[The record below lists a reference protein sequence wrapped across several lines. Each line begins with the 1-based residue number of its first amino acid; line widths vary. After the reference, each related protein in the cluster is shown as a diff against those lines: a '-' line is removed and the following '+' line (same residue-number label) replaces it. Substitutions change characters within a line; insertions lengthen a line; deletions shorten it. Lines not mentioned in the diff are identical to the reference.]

1 MRGVWEIF
9 FPINIKHMA
18 VIGVDLGGTKVAAA
32 IFDHFGNI
40 KAKEMRLL
48 DGAQGD
54 KVGKLVSEVILSLM
68 EGNPRQHIKAIGVC
82 VPGIV
87 YSKKNTVW
95 APNIPGWDN
104 YHLKRRIEA
113 AIQNPKIKIS
123 IESDRTCYVLGE
135 VWKGGAKGCQ
145 NVIYLAVGTG
155 IGGGI
160 LIDGRV
166 LHGHSDIVGATGW
179 MALQNP
185 YHPDYIPCGCFEHYA
200 SGNGIALQA
209 QKALMCEKNYS
220 GPLQGKPLEEVTSR
234 DVFAAYEEGDLIAC
248 KVLDK
253 AIEMWG
259 MGAANLVSLFNPEK
273 FIFGGGVFGPA
284 AQFIPRI
291 YDEACK
297 WGQPISMKQVKFSAS
312 KVDGEAALYGAGY
325 LAIRESMSGK

>member
-1 MRGVWEIF
+1 
-9 FPINIKHMA
+9 MA

-32 IFDHFGNI
+32 LFDHFGNI

-48 DGAQGD
+48 NRARGE
-54 KVGKLVSEVILSLM
+54 KVGKLVNEAILSIIIN
-68 EGNPRQHIKAIGVC
+68 NPKHSVKAIGVC
-82 VPGIV
+82 IPGIV
-87 YSKKNTVW
+87 YSKKDTVW
-95 APNIPGWDN
+95 APNIPGWSN
-104 YHLKRRIEA
+104 YPLKKRIAA
-113 AIQNPKIKIS
+113 AIDNPRIKIS

-145 NVIYLAVGTG
+145 NAIYLAVGTG

-179 MALQNP
+179 MALQSP
-185 YHPDYIPCGCFEHYA
+185 YHEDYIPCGCFEHYA

-209 QKALMCEKNYS
+209 QKTLKCEKNYT
-220 GPLQGKPLEEVTSR
+220 GPLSGKPVNEITSR
-234 DVFAAYEEGDLIAC
+234 DVFAAYDQDDIIARR
-248 KVLDK
+248 VLDK

-284 AQFIPRI
+284 ARFIPRI
-291 YDEACK
+291 YGEACK

-312 KVDGEAALYGAGY
+312 KIEGEAALYGAGY
-325 LAIRESMSGK
+325 LAIRESMYER

>member
-1 MRGVWEIF
+1 MLLNTLKI
-9 FPINIKHMA
+9 PLDMA

-32 IFDHFGNI
+32 MFDRFGNM
-40 KAKEMRLL
+40 KDKEVALL
-48 DGAQGD
+48 GGAQGD
-54 KVGKLVSEVILSLM
+54 KVGKLVNEVILTLL
-68 EGNPRQHIKAIGVC
+68 ERNPRKNIKSIVVC

-87 YSKKNTVW
+87 YSKKDTVW

-104 YHLKRRIEA
+104 YPLKKRIESV
-113 AIQNPKIKIS
+113 IQNPKIKVS
-123 IESDRTCYVLGE
+123 IESDRTCYVRNISCSGHRH
-135 VWKGGAKGCQ
+135 C
-145 NVIYLAVGTG
+145 
-155 IGGGI
+155 GGI
-160 LIDGRV
+160 LIDGHV

-179 MALQNP
+179 MALDSP
-185 YHPDYIPCGCFEHYA
+185 YHEDYIPCGCFEHYA

-209 QKALMCEKNYS
+209 QKALRCEKNYNGVLS
-220 GPLQGKPLEEVTSR
+220 GKPAEEITSR
-234 DVFAAYEEGDLIAC
+234 DVFAAYEEGDHIAR

-284 AQFIPRI
+284 AKFIPRI

-312 KVDGEAALYGAGY
+312 EVDGEAALYGAAY
-325 LAIRESMSGK
+325 LAIRESFKEK

>member
-1 MRGVWEIF
+1 MSL
-9 FPINIKHMA
+9 PDKHTVMA
-18 VIGVDLGGTKVAAA
+18 VIGVDLGGTKIAAA

-40 KAKEMRLL
+40 KAKEVRLL
-48 DGAQGD
+48 NGAEGD
-54 KVGKLVSEVILSLM
+54 KVGKLVTQTILSLM

-87 YSKKNTVW
+87 YSKKHTVW
-95 APNIPGWDN
+95 APNIPGWTN
-104 YHLKRRIEA
+104 YPLHKRIESVL
-113 AIQNPKIKIS
+113 QNPKIKIA

-145 NVIYLAVGTG
+145 NAIYLAVGTG

-185 YHPDYIPCGCFEHYA
+185 YHEDFIPCGCFEHYA

-209 QKALMCEKNYS
+209 QKALRCEKNYN
-220 GPLQGKPLEEVTSR
+220 GPLSAKPIEQVTSP
-234 DVFAAYEEGDLIAC
+234 DVFAAYEEGDLIAR

-284 AQFIPRI
+284 AKFIPRI

-325 LAIRESMSGK
+325 LAIRESMYDK

>member
-1 MRGVWEIF
+1 
-9 FPINIKHMA
+9 MA

-32 IFDHFGNI
+32 LFDRSGNI
-40 KAKEMRLL
+40 EAKVVKLL
-48 DGAQGD
+48 DGAEGE
-54 KVGKLVSEVILSLM
+54 KVAGLVNEVILSLM
-68 EGNPRQHIKAIGVC
+68 AENPAQKIEAIGVC
-82 VPGIV
+82 IPGIV
-87 YSKKNTVW
+87 YSKKDTVW

-104 YHLKRRIEA
+104 FPLKARIEA
-113 AIQNPKIKIS
+113 AVNNPGIIIS

-135 VWKGGAKGCQ
+135 VWKGGAKGCD

-185 YHPDYIPCGCFEHYA
+185 YHEDYIPCGCFEHFA

-209 QKALMCEKNYS
+209 QKALRCEKNYT
-220 GPLQGKPLEEVTSR
+220 GVLGRKLVEEVTTR
-234 DVFAAYEEGDLIAC
+234 DVFAAYEQADLVAR
-248 KVLDK
+248 KGLDK

-284 AQFIPRI
+284 AKFIPRI
-291 YDEACK
+291 YNEACK
-297 WGQPISMKQVKFSAS
+297 WGQPISMKQVEFSAS
-312 KVDGEAALYGAGY
+312 QVDGEAALYGAGY
-325 LAIRESMSGK
+325 LAIRESGKAE